1 MGNKSAIS
9 LSLSSIPLTKKQKKL
24 KKMEI
29 HSNQYPTKMILTL
42 NEYNKI
48 LQDCEE
54 LIERYELPSVNL
66 CEKYEIDY
74 DTLLSLCSQLH
85 IKQIKKYLYH
95 IEQDLTR
102 INEVRNTLSF
112 SFSKYLLFCINRS
125 LFDLFHLIV
134 NYYCLFICLEG
145 TTR

>member
-1 MGNKSAIS
+1 
-9 LSLSSIPLTKKQKKL
+9 
-24 KKMEI
+24 
-29 HSNQYPTKMILTL
+29 MILTL

-95 IEQDLTR
+95 IGQDLTR

-112 SFSKYLLFCINRS
+112 SFSIHF
-125 LFDLFHLIV
+125 FH
-134 NYYCLFICLEG
+134 
-145 TTR
+145 TT